1 MQKTKQ
7 ITNKKRF
14 ENVKLDILHRKL
26 TKVSQKYLKKKRTKI
41 EKLTPR
47 ENFFSE
53 QYFAKSSKKKRAFF
67 KIWFCKQQI
76 KKSVGDKRLFSF
88 QNQP

>member
-26 TKVSQKYLKKKRTKI
+26 TKVS
-41 EKLTPR
+41 
-47 ENFFSE
+47 
-53 QYFAKSSKKKRAFF
+53 
-67 KIWFCKQQI
+67 
-76 KKSVGDKRLFSF
+76 
-88 QNQP
+88 